1 MNRKIEGLILEG
13 LGYKEMPEYLTISP
27 EGELVEFGLKLS
39 EKEKKT
45 LTIIDDTWEDF
56 FGVEGSIYMV
66 DEIDGIEEFDSLR
79 AAREYVTETEPAI
92 INYSVFYRAPAGL
105 HLSTEIAAKGQLL
118 AYGYNIMN

>member
-56 FGVEGSIYMV
+56 FGVEGSVYMI

-79 AAREYVTETEPAI
+79 AAREYVTETEQAI
-92 INYSVFYRAPAGL
+92 INYSVFYIAPAGL
-105 HLSTEIAAKGQLL
+105 YIPTEIAAKGKLL